1 MSLSFCCPMIIIVL
15 LSSTIIIQTNGQSI
29 DLINTNESIEHKST
43 NPNHSYEYETFLQTL
58 KNASKLI
65 KRYDL
70 NHDWQLDR
78 IEFQKLIKC
87 EKFDII
93 IGWIEFQR
101 LDTDHNG
108 HINIGDFFNIETI
121 IGRQSFS
128 YHHK

>member
-1 MSLSFCCPMIIIVL
+1 M
-15 LSSTIIIQTNGQSI
+15 
-29 DLINTNESIEHKST
+29 
-43 NPNHSYEYETFLQTL
+43 
-58 KNASKLI
+58 
-65 KRYDL
+65 